1 MFLLIAG
8 IKQLGNL
15 SQTCFEES
23 SFTVTN
29 GTFCVVTPDKMPHP
43 TRRLPGFGFH
53 NGGVNFT

>member
-53 NGGVNFT
+53 N